1 MAKKKRKRPTV
12 PGPSR
17 TVGQSASKPTGAAAS
32 AGRATATVSGSQAPP
47 VRVQPAEPGGPN
59 RQVRK
64 EEARRQREAIR
75 RRQARRRFYRIGV
88 VVLAVLV
95 AAAAITLVAV
105 RSHKSTTK
113 VLAAAGCGVVLT
125 TKAYSGGLDRAHIGA
140 QGANGTVQTPPA
152 LSTYPSRPPASG
164 PHDGTPQDAGVYTD
178 PPPVYKTIHS
188 LEHGAVVIWYS
199 PTAPASLV
207 GQLTSYFN
215 SLNDDHVIVAPF
227 NYPDQGAAGKLP
239 AGKQMVMVAW
249 HHIQACGRV
258 SDAAA
263 KTFVHAWKN
272 SSSAPEAGA
281 AI

>member
-1 MAKKKRKRPTV
+1 MAKKKRKHPIGPGPARSAGQPASKPSGA
-12 PGPSR
+12 PGPS
-17 TVGQSASKPTGAAAS
+17 
-32 AGRATATVSGSQAPP
+32 GRATATVSGPQAPP

-59 RQVRK
+59 RQARK

-113 VLAAAGCGVVLT
+113 VLATAGCGAVQT
-125 TKAYSGGLDRAHIGA
+125 TQAYSGGLDRAHIGS
-140 QGANGTVQTPPA
+140 QGANGTVQTAPA

-164 PHDGTPQDAGVYTD
+164 PHDGTPEDAGVYTD

-215 SLNDDHVIVAPF
+215 SLNDDHIIVAPF

-249 HHIQACGRV
+249 HHIQACGKV
-258 SDAAA
+258 SVDAA
-263 KTFVHAWKN
+263 KTFVHTWKN

-281 AI
+281 SI

>member
-1 MAKKKRKRPTV
+1 MAKKRRRRPTV
-12 PGPSR
+12 PGPAR
-17 TVGQSASKPTGAAAS
+17 ATGQSESKPSGAS
-32 AGRATATVSGSQAPP
+32 GPSGRATATVSGPQASP

-59 RQVRK
+59 RQARK
-64 EEARRQREAIR
+64 DEARRLREAIR

-95 AAAAITLVAV
+95 AAGAITLVAV

-113 VLAAAGCGVVLT
+113 VLADAGCGAVQT
-125 TKAYSGGLDRAHIGA
+125 TQAYSGGLDRAHIGG
-140 QGANGTVQTPPA
+140 QGANGTVQTAPP
-152 LSTYPSRPPASG
+152 LSTYPARPPASG
-164 PHDGTPQDAGVYTD
+164 PHDATPEDAGVYTD
-178 PPPVYKTIHS
+178 PPPVYKTIHA

-207 GQLTSYFN
+207 AQLTSYYN

-249 HHIQACGRV
+249 HHIQACGKV
-258 SDAAA
+258 SVAAA

>member
-1 MAKKKRKRPTV
+1 MAKKKRKRPIG
-12 PGPSR
+12 PGPAR
-17 TVGQSASKPTGAAAS
+17 TAGQPASKPSGAPAPS
-32 AGRATATVSGSQAPP
+32 GRATATVSGSEAPP

-59 RQVRK
+59 RQARK

-88 VVLAVLV
+88 VALAVLV

-113 VLAAAGCGVVLT
+113 TLAAAGCGAVQT
-125 TKAYSGGLDRAHIGA
+125 TKAYSGGLDRAHIGQ
-140 QGANGTVQTPPA
+140 QGAHGTVQAPPA

-164 PHDGTPQDAGVYTD
+164 PHDPVPQDAGVYTD
-178 PPPVYKTIHS
+178 PPPIYKTIHS
-188 LEHGAVVIWYS
+188 LEHGAVVIWHS
-199 PTAPASLV
+199 PTAPANLV

-249 HHIQACGRV
+249 HHIQACGKV
-258 SDAAA
+258 SVEAA

-272 SSSAPEAGA
+272 SSSAPEAGLR
-281 AI
+281 I